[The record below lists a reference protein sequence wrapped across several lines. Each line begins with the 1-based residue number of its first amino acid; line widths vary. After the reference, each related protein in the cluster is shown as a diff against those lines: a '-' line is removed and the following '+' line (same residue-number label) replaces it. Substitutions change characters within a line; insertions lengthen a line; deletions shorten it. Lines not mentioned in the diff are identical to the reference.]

1 MKDLNEL
8 FIESLVISVVVAMS
22 VAVGHLVLKFADL
35 LF

>member
-8 FIESLVISVVVAMS
+8 FIESLVILAVVAMS
-22 VAVGHLVLKFADL
+22 VAVGNLVLKFADL